1 MPITEFAAILQLYD
15 YKSAHGHERAQ
26 NREAEIGASWDQAII
41 MNEIEEIFGNL
52 LEIQLRLDRLG
63 LSIAAIHINN
73 ALEEL
78 SPDDDRI
85 PRIF

>member
-1 MPITEFAAILQLYD
+1 
-15 YKSAHGHERAQ
+15 
-26 NREAEIGASWDQAII
+26 

-73 ALEEL
+73 ALEEI
-78 SPDDDRI
+78 SPDDARI